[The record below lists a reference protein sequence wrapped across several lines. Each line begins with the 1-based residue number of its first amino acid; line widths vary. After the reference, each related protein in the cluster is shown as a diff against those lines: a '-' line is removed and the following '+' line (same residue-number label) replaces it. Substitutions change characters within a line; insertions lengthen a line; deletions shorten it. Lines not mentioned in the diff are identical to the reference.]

1 MLYFDLYKRKTI
13 GFSMSTITGPTGR
26 IRLWHLPFFRSGNH
40 TLKYKNPTL
49 VLKKKDLSDEAG
61 KYQRK

>member
-1 MLYFDLYKRKTI
+1 MRRRV
-13 GFSMSTITGPTGR
+13 GR
-26 IRLWHLPFFRSGNH
+26 SIAQVNH

-61 KYQRK
+61 KYQRKLAILHFLFPVLNLNT